1 MSLRA
6 FKGCGANVI
15 VNRFI
20 ELEAEAKAIADA
32 KAAEAADSKAAAAD
46 GADAAE
52 EPPSKA

>member
-1 MSLRA
+1 MRA